1 MVGCEN
7 SILRHD
13 NFSVNLPM
21 VKEQD
26 IKQQAVA
33 ENSSNCYR
41 REEISQRAED
51 ENGEPVE
58 QDHFP
63 GMQLDRE
70 ISMPADNCKST
81 EVPAVEGGKC
91 MHPQKRQGFLR
102 VVVNR
107 KFQKNINNTGN
118 RCNHQ
123 KENPRRQKGLL
134 LQPNTLVQV

>member
-1 MVGCEN
+1 MLLVGCEQ
-7 SILRHD
+7 LVFRPD
-13 NFSVNLPM
+13 NLLVNLPM

-33 ENSSNCYR
+33 ENSSNCYK

-58 QDHFP
+58 QDHFS

-91 MHPQKRQGFLR
+91 MHPQKWQGFLR

-107 KFQKNINNTGN
+107 KFQKNIDNTGDC
-118 RCNHQ
+118 CNDQ
-123 KENPRRQKGLL
+123 KKNSRR
-134 LQPNTLVQV
+134 